1 MAKCL
6 EFSENLLKMAIFPRG
21 FQGKIGKNLKNLTF
35 PAGFC
40 LTKFTINLKYVSF
53 CLYPARY
60 GRHVKV
66 EIVIFPAGWVF
77 KLNNLPFLSN
87 LFKYTIVPWFN
98 FTLFV
103 TINLYCM
110 KPAYKIKKS
119 IRLRGL

>member
-1 MAKCL
+1 M
-6 EFSENLLKMAIFPRG
+6 
-21 FQGKIGKNLKNLTF
+21 
-35 PAGFC
+35 
-40 LTKFTINLKYVSF
+40 SF
-53 CLYPARY
+53 NFLMS
-60 GRHVKV
+60 VKV

-77 KLNNLPFLSN
+77 KLINLSFTSN

-119 IRLRGL
+119 IRLEVYKESQNK